1 MNTPQAYPLQW
12 PANFPR
18 HTGSRENA
26 KFRTELGSALR
37 NLQKQL
43 DLMGAKGLVLSSN
56 CTLGKSNHEDP
67 GVCAYF
73 QYDGMQLAIPCD
85 RWNKVAS
92 NVQAIAL
99 TVEAMRGMNRWGAK
113 HMIRA
118 MFTGFKALPAG
129 GTQKRNFRAVLNL
142 FENDTL
148 LEAERQFRQ
157 LAQSRHPDHGGSNE
171 AMAELNE
178 AIAEARRALR

>member
-1 MNTPQAYPLQW
+1 MSTPQAYPLQW
-12 PANFPR
+12 PPNFPR
-18 HTGSRENA
+18 HTGSRESA

-37 NLQKQL
+37 NLTKQL
-43 DLMGAKGLVLSSN
+43 ELMGAKGLVLSSN
-56 CTLGKSNHEDP
+56 CTLGQSNAPDP

-73 QYDGMQLAIPCD
+73 TYDGMQLAIPCD
-85 RWNKVAS
+85 RWNNVAS

-118 MFTGFKALPAG
+118 MFTGFKALPSG
-129 GTQKRNFRAVLNL
+129 GTPKRTFREVLDMETTGGIEL
-142 FENDTL
+142 AESRYRVLATL
-148 LEAERQFRQ
+148 
-157 LAQSRHPDHGGSNE
+157 RHPDRGGSHE

-178 AIAEARRALR
+178 AIAEARRVLR

>member
-18 HTGSRENA
+18 HTGSRESA

-37 NLQKQL
+37 NLTKQL
-43 DLMGAKGLVLSSN
+43 ELMGAKGLVLSSN
-56 CTLGKSNHEDP
+56 CTLGQSNAPDP

-73 QYDGMQLAIPCD
+73 TYDGMQLAIPCD
-85 RWNKVAS
+85 RWNNVAS

-129 GTQKRNFRAVLNL
+129 GTQKRGFRDVLELCLGDGIGN
-142 FENDTL
+142 
-148 LEAERQFRQ
+148 AELQYRK
-157 LAQSRHPDHGGSNE
+157 LSLSRHPDRGGSHE

-178 AIAEARRALR
+178 AIAEARRVLQ